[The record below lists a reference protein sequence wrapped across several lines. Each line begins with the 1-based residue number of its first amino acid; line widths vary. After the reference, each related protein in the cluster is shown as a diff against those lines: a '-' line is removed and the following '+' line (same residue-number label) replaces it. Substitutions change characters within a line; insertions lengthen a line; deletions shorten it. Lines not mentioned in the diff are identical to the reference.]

1 VLTLEVNTLYQYAIN
16 CAKGEKNRNC
26 ESRTY
31 KRPQERRKTVDAL
44 TKRTERL
51 LELLGHD
58 EEPFGMFYSEVKPA
72 GGFGPKGGEIFSR
85 EREAAG
91 EIDWQKA
98 LDNFSCFIGNI
109 WQARKKKKAAWLSHE
124 ACGCMGAGFYSGM
137 YRPYLETNI
146 HYVSTGTRN
155 MLIEGEHYLPTPE
168 SMRSFMED
176 TTPAPAGAKYCV
188 IKPLR
193 QFTLEEEALVV
204 VFFARPEVL
213 NGLHSLTCFATGSHL
228 AVVTPFSTGCGSII
242 AWPLVYQRRGEE
254 RAVLG
259 GFDIAA
265 RKFLKTDELIF
276 SVPLALY
283 GKMLDAMEDSAL
295 TDEIWQ
301 REVKKKVMSSQRI
314 WGKEEKDKKN

>member
-1 VLTLEVNTLYQYAIN
+1 MNALAE
-16 CAKGEKNRNC
+16 
-26 ESRTY
+26 RT
-31 KRPQERRKTVDAL
+31 K
-44 TKRTERL
+44 RL

-58 EEPFGMFYSEVKPA
+58 EEPFGMFYSEVKPT
-72 GGFGPKGGEIFSR
+72 GGFGPKGGETFSR

-109 WQARKKKKAAWLSHE
+109 WQARKKKKAAWLSHD
-124 ACGCMGAGFYSGM
+124 ACGCMGAGFFSGM
-137 YRPYLETNI
+137 YRPYLEANI

-155 MLIEGEHYLPTPE
+155 MLIEGEYYLPTPE
-168 SMRSFMED
+168 SMRSFMND

-188 IKPLR
+188 IKPLG
-193 QFTLEEEALVV
+193 QFTQEEEPLVV
-204 VFFARPEVL
+204 VFFARPETL

-276 SVPLALY
+276 SVPFALY
-283 GKMLDAMEDSAL
+283 GKMLDAMEDSVL
-295 TDEIWQ
+295 TRGIWQ
-301 REVKKKVMSSQRI
+301 QEVRQKVVSSQRI
-314 WGKEEKDKKN
+314 WSKEEKGEKNQRNV